1 LCFVFSTLGAG
12 ALFGASLGSNL
23 GAKNAAD
30 RARREEME
38 RLGISQDM
46 LDTARE
52 VGLALERSAEGLRA
66 TRDSLETQQRLAR
79 RLEDEAGR
87 LYGRAKE
94 ALASGEEEKARKLLL
109 SRQQDL
115 DKLKQVLLSCA
126 DDKQRLE
133 TMERNVAALERR
145 AMEVEALLKRT
156 IGAKS
161 QVDASAISGR
171 AVDDDARF
179 ALSSEDPLLQKF
191 RDMGID

>member
-1 LCFVFSTLGAG
+1 LGAG

-38 RLGISQDM
+38 MLGISQDM